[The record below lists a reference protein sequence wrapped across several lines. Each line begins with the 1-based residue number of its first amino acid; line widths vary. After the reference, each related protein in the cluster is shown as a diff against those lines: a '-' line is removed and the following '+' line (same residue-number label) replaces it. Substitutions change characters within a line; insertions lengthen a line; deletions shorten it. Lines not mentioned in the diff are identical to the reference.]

1 MFIGLLRA
9 EVVMVVAMAEAVA
22 VAVEMVVDVVAA
34 VVRSAFIVTM
44 DSGPSDSR

>member
-22 VAVEMVVDVVAA
+22 VQMVVGVVAA

-44 DSGPSDSR
+44 DSGASDSR